1 MRQKK
6 QRFGLTGGLETV
18 KALFPSETELEVLE
32 WEYLT
37 IWNRLAD
44 CRCVLLHTQIQ
55 QLSCPPQIAVSDLVT
70 YVITGGTLLCP
81 LDAVLSECTELLQM
95 LGVKP
100 VFRAPFG
107 RLRLAAAESYTGLE
121 SGLTALWSET
131 VLVCQTPFSVLEP
144 VLYCKYGAAQFPALW
159 VQRWGKGRVVGSILP
174 LREFLKA
181 VSRLDVGLPEG
192 W

>member
-1 MRQKK
+1 M
-6 QRFGLTGGLETV
+6 
-18 KALFPSETELEVLE
+18 
-32 WEYLT
+32 
-37 IWNRLAD
+37 
-44 CRCVLLHTQIQ
+44 LLHTQIQ

-174 LREFLKA
+174 LQEFLKA

>member
-81 LDAVLSECTELLQM
+81 LDAVLSKCTELLQM

-100 VFRAPFG
+100 VFRVPFG
-107 RLRLAAAESYTGLE
+107 RLRLAAAERAHCALE
-121 SGLTALWSET
+121 RDGSGMSDT
-131 VLVCQTPFSVLEP
+131 VLRAGAGAVLQIRR
-144 VLYCKYGAAQFPALW
+144 GA
-159 VQRWGKGRVVGSILP
+159 VSCIVGSEMGKGPRCGIDPSAAGIPQSGVPAGCGTAG
-174 LREFLKA
+174 RM
-181 VSRLDVGLPEG
+181 VSV
-192 W
+192 